1 MIRYVK
7 GIYSMNINGGIV
19 VETQSGLGLEIF
31 LPANSPIYRYG
42 EGETIMVYTSMIV
55 KEDDISLYGFH
66 NRDNLEIFE
75 RLITVSGVGAK
86 GAMSILSTLEAA
98 ELKRAIAF
106 EDAKEIS
113 RANGIGKK
121 TAERIILELKDKLAK
136 TDIPAYVPPA
146 DTADV
151 SSDSRSEAI
160 TALVALGYTKAEAF
174 NAVAS
179 INDEGLSS
187 EEYIK
192 KALKNQKH
200 LKIHPFI
207 PVYFRPP
214 KRGFPSRTDA

>member
-146 DTADV
+146 DTADA

-192 KALKNQKH
+192 KALKN
-200 LKIHPFI
+200 LF
-207 PVYFRPP
+207 
-214 KRGFPSRTDA
+214 

>member
-66 NRDNLEIFE
+66 NIDNLEIFE

-160 TALVALGYTKAEAF
+160 TALVTLGYTKAEAF

-192 KALKNQKH
+192 KALKN
-200 LKIHPFI
+200 LF
-207 PVYFRPP
+207 
-214 KRGFPSRTDA
+214 

>member
-106 EDAKEIS
+106 EDVKEIS
-113 RANGIGKK
+113 RANGISKK

-160 TALVALGYTKAEAF
+160 TALVTLGYTKAEAF

-192 KALKNQKH
+192 KALKN
-200 LKIHPFI
+200 LF
-207 PVYFRPP
+207 
-214 KRGFPSRTDA
+214 

>member
-7 GIYSMNINGGIV
+7 GIYSMNINGGID

-160 TALVALGYTKAEAF
+160 TALVTLGYTKAEAF

-192 KALKNQKH
+192 KALKN
-200 LKIHPFI
+200 LF
-207 PVYFRPP
+207 
-214 KRGFPSRTDA
+214 

>member
-160 TALVALGYTKAEAF
+160 TALVALGYTKVEAF

-192 KALKNQKH
+192 KALKN
-200 LKIHPFI
+200 LF
-207 PVYFRPP
+207 
-214 KRGFPSRTDA
+214 

>member
-1 MIRYVK
+1 
-7 GIYSMNINGGIV
+7 MNVNGGIV
-19 VETQSGLGLEIF
+19 VETQSGLGLEVF

-42 EGETIMVYTSMIV
+42 EGETIKVYTSMIV

-66 NRDNLEIFE
+66 NRENLEVFE
-75 RLITVSGVGAK
+75 KLITVSGVGAK
-86 GAMSILSTLEAA
+86 GAMSLLGTLDSD

-121 TAERIILELKDKLAK
+121 TAERIILELKDKLGS
-136 TDIPAYVPPA
+136 PMQP
-146 DTADV
+146 V
-151 SSDSRSEAI
+151 STGQLASGTGISADSRTEAI
-160 TALVALGYTKAEAF
+160 NALIALGYTKAEAF

-192 KALKNQKH
+192 KALKN
-200 LKIHPFI
+200 LF
-207 PVYFRPP
+207 
-214 KRGFPSRTDA
+214 

>member
-7 GIYSMNINGGIV
+7 GIYTMNVNGGIV
-19 VETQSGLGLEIF
+19 VETQSGIGMEIF
-31 LPANSPIYRYG
+31 VPANSPVYRYG
-42 EGETIMVYTSMIV
+42 IGDSIMVFTSMIV

-66 NRDNLEIFE
+66 NKESLELFE
-75 RLITVSGVGAK
+75 KLITVSGVGAK
-86 GAMSILSTLEAA
+86 GAMAIVGTLSVE

-121 TAERIILELKDKLAK
+121 TAERIILELKDKVGKFEGEL
-136 TDIPAYVPPA
+136 PAA
-146 DTADV
+146 ALGEDV
-151 SSDSRSEAI
+151 SISADSRSEAV

-179 INDEGLSS
+179 VNDESLTS

-192 KALKNQKH
+192 KALKN
-200 LKIHPFI
+200 LF
-207 PVYFRPP
+207 
-214 KRGFPSRTDA
+214 

>member
-136 TDIPAYVPPA
+136 TNIPAYVPPA

-192 KALKNQKH
+192 KALKN
-200 LKIHPFI
+200 LF
-207 PVYFRPP
+207 
-214 KRGFPSRTDA
+214 

>member
-7 GIYSMNINGGIV
+7 GIYTMNVNGGIV
-19 VETQSGLGLEIF
+19 VETQSGMGMEIF
-31 LPANSPIYRYG
+31 VPANSPVYRYG
-42 EGETIMVYTSMIV
+42 IGDSIMVFTSMIV

-66 NRDNLEIFE
+66 NKESLELFE
-75 RLITVSGVGAK
+75 KLITVSGVGAK
-86 GAMSILSTLEAA
+86 GAMAIVGTLSAE

-121 TAERIILELKDKLAK
+121 TAERIILELKDKIGRFEGEL
-136 TDIPAYVPPA
+136 PAA
-146 DTADV
+146 ALGEDV
-151 SSDSRSEAI
+151 SISADNRSEAV

-179 INDEGLSS
+179 VNDEGLTS

-192 KALKNQKH
+192 KALKN
-200 LKIHPFI
+200 LF
-207 PVYFRPP
+207 
-214 KRGFPSRTDA
+214 

>member
-1 MIRYVK
+1 MIRYDK

-192 KALKNQKH
+192 KALKN
-200 LKIHPFI
+200 LF
-207 PVYFRPP
+207 
-214 KRGFPSRTDA
+214 

>member
-7 GIYSMNINGGIV
+7 GIYSMNINVGIV

-86 GAMSILSTLEAA
+86 GAMSILGTLEAA

-192 KALKNQKH
+192 KALKN
-200 LKIHPFI
+200 LF
-207 PVYFRPP
+207 
-214 KRGFPSRTDA
+214 